1 MTAVVRTAVLF
12 GCGLVLAWPAR
23 GRAQPAGD
31 ADVQI
36 GAVAAPQPVAHPWG
50 GVYFR
55 LGGALVK
62 PVTSSRELELA
73 GVDGPASLAVQNGP
87 INGSGATVESATIFA
102 GSIGWVMPTARRRL
116 SLELVLGLPFTVKF
130 QATGT
135 LADTSI
141 APMALGIPT
150 GVRALGPQL
159 GEATAVPLVVT
170 SVYQLTPGGT
180 FRPYLG
186 AGASVLFTRKA
197 KVTNPLLI
205 EVGHPELA
213 ISPAP
218 GLVAQA
224 GLDVRLWKSWYARLD
239 VKFIALKAHAEVHHV
254 EVKTP
259 GLPVFDSVEVGTAKL
274 DLWVNPLIVQA
285 GVGCDFDIV
294 NLVHK
299 LTGGS

>member
-1 MTAVVRTAVLF
+1 MTATVRTAVLF
-12 GCGLVLAWPAR
+12 GCGLVLAWPGR
-23 GRAQPAGD
+23 GGAQPAGD
-31 ADVQI
+31 ADVQTM
-36 GAVAAPQPVAHPWG
+36 AAPAPVAHPWG

-55 LGGALVK
+55 FGGALVK

-73 GVDGPASLAVQNGP
+73 GVDGPASLAVHDGP
-87 INGSGATVESATIFA
+87 IEGSGATIESATIFA
-102 GSIGWVMPTARRRL
+102 GSIGWVVPTARRRL

-141 APMALGIPT
+141 APIALGIPT
-150 GVRALGPQL
+150 GVPALGPQL

-180 FRPYLG
+180 IRPYLG

-205 EVGHPELA
+205 EVGHPELQ

-224 GLDVRLWKSWYARLD
+224 GLDLRLWRSWYARLD

-274 DLWVNPLIVQA
+274 DVWVNPLIVQA

-294 NLVHK
+294 SLVHK
-299 LTGGS
+299 LTGGG